1 MTSEKEDGVV
11 MLATV
16 HGVRHDDKTVSAPCT
31 ARGAI
36 DSDMRDSIAKRL
48 RHARVTAGYATAAD
62 AARAFTW
69 NTNTYTSAENGNRDP
84 SRSAAER
91 YAKAFR
97 VSLDW
102 LVSGSG
108 QMKPGVWGVSL
119 VGYVGAKAEVF
130 PIEDQELDV
139 IDVPFQVSPSCVA
152 FIVRG
157 DSMWPRYE
165 EGVILIGEEAFDVMS
180 LVHKRAIVHL
190 SDGRRFVKTLALG
203 SAPGLFT
210 LLSERYSPIHDV
222 EIERAWRIRG
232 TVEK

>member
-84 SRSAAER
+84 
-91 YAKAFR
+91 
-97 VSLDW
+97 
-102 LVSGSG
+102 
-108 QMKPGVWGVSL
+108 
-119 VGYVGAKAEVF
+119 
-130 PIEDQELDV
+130 
-139 IDVPFQVSPSCVA
+139 
-152 FIVRG
+152 
-157 DSMWPRYE
+157 
-165 EGVILIGEEAFDVMS
+165 
-180 LVHKRAIVHL
+180 
-190 SDGRRFVKTLALG
+190 
-203 SAPGLFT
+203 
-210 LLSERYSPIHDV
+210 
-222 EIERAWRIRG
+222 
-232 TVEK
+232 